1 MSTNTAF
8 AITLHDVRVLNKL
21 LVLRSQLA
29 RILVQIDDEVE
40 VQ

>member
-8 AITLHDVRVLNKL
+8 ATTLHAARVLNKL
-21 LVLRSQLA
+21 LVLRAQLA
-29 RILVQIDDEVE
+29 RILDRLDEEVE

>member
-8 AITLHDVRVLNKL
+8 VITLHDVRVLNKL

-29 RILVQIDDEVE
+29 RILDRLDEEVE